1 MLLWTIFALMTGAAA
16 LAVLWPL
23 AQHRPRPEGPVPDRG
38 DVAVYKDQLDEIG
51 RDRERGLI
59 PPAEAE
65 AARIEVSRRLAAPDA
80 SRQKEAE
87 ASALG
92 RRRAAAIAILVIVPA
107 VGLGVYGRLG
117 SPDKPDEPLAA
128 RLAVPPDGASV

>member
-23 AQHRPRPEGPVPDRG
+23 AQHRPRPDGAAPDRG

-65 AARIEVSRRLAAPDA
+65 AARIEVSRRLIAADA
-80 SRQKEAE
+80 SRQTETAT
-87 ASALG
+87 SSL
-92 RRRAAAIAILVIVPA
+92 RRRRVAAIAILVVVPA

-117 SPDKPDEPLAA
+117 NPDKPDEPLAA
-128 RLAVPPDGASV
+128 RLAVPPE